1 MEWYKDYLHIGYDL
15 DGKKIGKKEQG
26 DQLDNFLTKMEDPDF
41 ITNCSPI
48 VRIFHFGDQLD
59 NFLTKMEDPDYW
71 RTVRDKVNMEDI
83 KLTDEEIEIIQRIE
97 GGQYADKDFDPYE
110 PYVDHFTSETMV
122 HPIKD
127 NPLTKRS
134 FTPSI
139 WEHKKVSL
147 GEGKEV
153 Q

>member
-15 DGKKIGKKEQG
+15 EGNKITRKDQQG
-26 DQLDNFLTKMEDPDF
+26 DKLDNFLA
-41 ITNCSPI
+41 
-48 VRIFHFGDQLD
+48 
-59 NFLTKMEDPDYW
+59 KMEDPDYW
-71 RTVRDKVNMEDI
+71 RTVRDQINMEDI

-97 GGQYADKDFDPYE
+97 GGRYADKNFDPYE
-110 PYVDHFTSETMV
+110 PYVDHFTSETMI

-139 WEHKKVSL
+139 WEHKKVSF
-147 GEGKEV
+147 KSSSS
-153 Q
+153 